1 MRMKNIKK
9 KVMTMM
15 FAAMTLMSFSAFAA
29 DAAYNYS
36 ENGDFAAA
44 VVDIVPQTENSNE
57 YYGYSENGDFAA
69 VVVDVV
75 PQDENNNKCYGYSEN
90 GDYQAVR
97 T

>member
-1 MRMKNIKK
+1 MKNIKK
-9 KVMTMM
+9 EVMTMM

-44 VVDIVPQTENSNE
+44 VVDVVPQT
-57 YYGYSENGDFAA
+57 
-69 VVVDVV
+69 
-75 PQDENNNKCYGYSEN
+75 ENNNKCYGYSEN

-97 T
+97 A

>member
-1 MRMKNIKK
+1 MKNIKK

-44 VVDIVPQTENSNE
+44 VVDIVPQTEIAMNIM
-57 YYGYSENGDFAA
+57 AILKMA
-69 VVVDVV
+69 IL
-75 PQDENNNKCYGYSEN
+75 Q
-90 GDYQAVR
+90 QL
-97 T
+97 

>member
-1 MRMKNIKK
+1 MKNIKK

-44 VVDIVPQTENSNE
+44 VVDIVPQ
-57 YYGYSENGDFAA
+57 
-69 VVVDVV
+69 
-75 PQDENNNKCYGYSEN
+75 DENNNKCYGYSEN
-90 GDYQAVR
+90 GDYQAVKA
-97 T
+97 